1 MYIFYT
7 FMQWVESSLR
17 ISLCFSCILTCKII
31 LNTNMHRRYLY
42 IYTNCTFVN
51 IYIFPETFV
60 WVVVVVPIA
69 TDVVSLN
76 SIQAKCTRY
85 NAMWLSLSVT
95 WSRSVGFFRVLS
107 FPPPAWNRANVTMW
121 RSMSTSGMFVSVS

>member
-17 ISLCFSCILTCKII
+17 ISLCFSCILNCKII

-42 IYTNCTFVN
+42 ICTNCTFVN

-60 WVVVVVPIA
+60 NIKFICMRLKKNLDKGEVHRAFPKFFVDSTYTLYSKTLYYLCLSCRTII
-69 TDVVSLN
+69 LIHRRLYFEFN
-76 SIQAKCTRY
+76 NKSI
-85 NAMWLSLSVT
+85 
-95 WSRSVGFFRVLS
+95 
-107 FPPPAWNRANVTMW
+107 
-121 RSMSTSGMFVSVS
+121 